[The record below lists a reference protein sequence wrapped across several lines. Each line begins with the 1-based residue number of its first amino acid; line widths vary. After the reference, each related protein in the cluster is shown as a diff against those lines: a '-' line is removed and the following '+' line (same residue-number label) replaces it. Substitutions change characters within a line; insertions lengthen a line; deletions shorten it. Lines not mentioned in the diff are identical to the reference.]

1 MNEFSGRAIK
11 KIIKSLLPVIVGFVL
26 KVATLVVI
34 SYIGIGL
41 LAKKAAIG
49 SLLAVIISV
58 VTFVR
63 SLIVSK
69 HHKAHEQA
77 QLLGALAGQVSA

>member
-1 MNEFSGRAIK
+1 M
-11 KIIKSLLPVIVGFVL
+11 IVGFVL